1 MKEFIRETEH
11 GNLYLE
17 VEDGYHPQYTL
28 VSNFT
33 GRKYPSCVHG
43 STVDIKDGGGSV
55 KLTDGQSGT
64 ERNYCMLCIM
74 DYISSKIPEL

>member
-1 MKEFIRETEH
+1 MKEFVEETEH
-11 GNLYLE
+11 GNLYVDTTGIRAE
-17 VEDGYHPQYTL
+17 YTL

-33 GRKYPSCVHG
+33 GREYPSCVHG
-43 STVDIKDGGGSV
+43 STVDIKGGGGSV
-55 KLTDGQSGT
+55 NFKDGQSGT

>member
-1 MKEFIRETEH
+1 MKNFVRDTEH
-11 GNLYLE
+11 GSLYADA
-17 VEDGYHPQYTL
+17 EDSHPARYIL

-33 GRKYPSCVHG
+33 GREYPSCIHG
-43 STVDIKDGGGSV
+43 STVDIKGGGGSV
-55 KLTDGQSGT
+55 NFKDGQSGT